1 MRLCQALAKSLIG
14 SMESGERK
22 PHGDLEQKSP
32 CLLPAALKKHIR
44 ECMTTVCARDGPIAI
59 PWAMADKDCIFAM
72 DVHEHR
78 VNCLHLFPQTQK
90 LRGAT
95 LADLEEDRTVK
106 YRTRAGWI

>member
-1 MRLCQALAKSLIG
+1 MRLCQSLARSRIG

-22 PHGDLEQKSP
+22 PHRDLEHKSP
-32 CLLPAALKKHIR
+32 CLLPAALKRHIR
-44 ECMTTVCARDGPIAI
+44 ECMTKVCARDGPCAI
-59 PWAMADKDCIFAM
+59 PWAMAAKASIFAM
-72 DVHEHR
+72 DDHEHK
-78 VNCLHLFPQTQK
+78 VNFLHLFPPTQK